1 MSANTMP
8 LLETSPDIQRR
19 IIAMHRRDTTVA
31 WIVVLGLWF
40 SILYVA
46 AVTWPLAPMP
56 AMRVVLLIA
65 GAIVLILNT
74 AAVLAMLRHYREDRD
89 FMYGLDIQF
98 LDEARQRR
106 AEGRRH

>member
-1 MSANTMP
+1 MSTKTMS
-8 LLETSPDIQRR
+8 LSEISPALQGR
-19 IIAMHRRDTTVA
+19 IITMHRRDTAVA

-46 AVTWPLAPMP
+46 SVTWPLAPLP
-56 AMRVVLLIA
+56 AMRVVLLCA
-65 GAIVLILNT
+65 GAVVLILNT

-98 LDEARQRR
+98 LDEARAARASRR
-106 AEGRRH
+106 GQ